1 MEKIFD
7 IINHNID
14 VENILVDIINNIHRN
29 GPKSLSEFEILTYI
43 KIFHTSIFE
52 KYEQKLLFTIGL
64 FYKTSK
70 PETLLDEIYSIF
82 RDVIQA
88 QTSKKF
94 TPVQAHAYQNIKNKR
109 YFSFS
114 APTSA
119 GKSYLFQTLLSN
131 ADFDIVIVVPSRA
144 LIAEYLNTV
153 KDLVGKDV
161 LVLPFIDNLNLS
173 KISRRIFII
182 TPERGIELF
191 KNLSIFNIQLFLLD
205 EAQISEEPIRG
216 LKFDAFIRRI
226 DKLLPDAKKV
236 FAHPFV
242 DNPDAQLLKHNFPK
256 DTATFMRYDQN
267 TVGKIF
273 LSYNSKGFSYFSPYH
288 QGRSEDILFMEKDI
302 VEDTLLRGG
311 TLLVYIAKSKL
322 YNGEYISDFGHYI
335 DLCPPIKN
343 KDALNLIETL
353 KNFIGAN
360 DSDKSSLLISMME
373 RGIVIHHGSIPLNA
387 RLIIEQ
393 FIKKN
398 YAKICFATATLIQGI
413 NMPFD
418 LVWIDNFKNLNPLNL
433 KNLIG
438 RSGRTTSSNP
448 HFEYGYTIVKE
459 QNVSTFCKRLNV
471 KYELKTTSQLDQELL
486 KIQIDTKDIIEAV
499 QNNSF
504 NDEYHLTN
512 SQIERLQESSVDT
525 HIEYILQHFI
535 IDGSPISG
543 KAYYELGDSVRQ
555 SLKNAFKQIYIS
567 HLQRGYLTKSEQSI
581 LSTAIPIMLWH
592 IQGKSFSEIVALRHS
607 FITNKSEIR
616 KILSQLNNKEISP
629 KAAQKTIN
637 SIPLRYSPIASSLP
651 NISLKG
657 RSLFDRGATYND
669 FDFDTLVFDTYD
681 YIDKVVSL
689 SLADPLCAAFQLY
702 FEKTQNKKALSIA
715 NYIRYSTDNLI
726 EIWLLRYG
734 FSFEDIAWIIEYI
747 EQIDENGI
755 VFKKS
760 VTSLPKQQYLILERY
775 M

>member
-1 MEKIFD
+1 MKEIFD
-7 IINHNID
+7 IIDDNKNI
-14 VENILVDIINNIHRN
+14 ENVLINIINNIHRN
-29 GPKSLSEFEILTYI
+29 GPNSLPEFEILTYI
-43 KIFHTSIFE
+43 KIFHSSIFE

-64 FYKTSK
+64 FYKTTE
-70 PETLLDEIYSIF
+70 PESLHDEIYSIF
-82 RDVIQA
+82 RDVIEK
-88 QTSKKF
+88 QTSKRF
-94 TPVQAHAYQNIKNKR
+94 TPVQAHAYKNIKNKK

-119 GKSYLFQTLLSN
+119 GKSYLFQALLSN

-153 KDLVGKDV
+153 KSLVSKDV

-182 TPERGIELF
+182 TPERGVELF
-191 KNLSIFNIQLFLLD
+191 KNLSLFNIQLFLLD

-242 DNPDAQLLKHNFPK
+242 DNPNAQLLKHNFTE
-256 DTATFMRYDQN
+256 DSATFMRYDQN
-267 TVGKIF
+267 TVGKVF
-273 LSYNSKGFSYFSPYH
+273 LSYNNKKFSYFSPYL
-288 QGRSEDILFMEKDI
+288 QKRSKDIFIMENDI

-322 YNGEYISDFGHYI
+322 YSGEYINDFGHYI
-335 DLCPPIKN
+335 DLCPPIQN
-343 KDALNLIETL
+343 KHAKYLIESL
-353 KNFIGAN
+353 KTFIGAN
-360 DSDKSSLLISMME
+360 DSDKSSLLITMME

-393 FIKKN
+393 FIKNN

-459 QNVSTFCKRLNV
+459 QNVLTFCKRLNI
-471 KYELKTTSQLDQELL
+471 KYELTATSQLDQEPL
-486 KIQIDTKDIIEAV
+486 KIQSDTKDIVEAV

-512 SQIERLQESSVDT
+512 SQIKRLQEPSIDSY
-525 HIEYILQHFI
+525 IEYILEHFI
-535 IDGSPISG
+535 VDGKPISG
-543 KAYYELGDSVRQ
+543 KAYYELSNPLRQ
-555 SLKNAFKQIYIS
+555 SLKNAFKQIYIT
-567 HLQRGYLTKSEQSI
+567 HLRRSYLTKDEQSV

-607 FITNKSEIR
+607 FITQKSEIR
-616 KILSQLNNKEISP
+616 KIISKMKNKEISP
-629 KAAQKTIN
+629 KIAQKAIN
-637 SIPLRYSPIASSLP
+637 SFPLRYSPIASPLP
-651 NISLKG
+651 NIDLKG
-657 RSLFDRGATYND
+657 RALFERGSTYKD

-689 SLADPLCAAFQLY
+689 SLIDPLCAAFQLY
-702 FEKTQNKKALSIA
+702 FQKTQNSKALSIA
-715 NYIRYSTDNLI
+715 NYIRYSTDNSI

-734 FSFEDIAWIIEYI
+734 FSFEDILWIVEYI
-747 EQIDENGI
+747 DQIDENGI
-755 VFKKS
+755 IFKES
-760 VTSLPKQQYLILERY
+760 VTSLPKQQYLLLERY